1 MKVILLKD
9 IDDGTVDA
17 VIVTNVTSAKEIEE
31 RIQRVKEEKEGDY
44 QWEDI
49 VSCLPSDCVMYDR
62 WSSLEVAYY

>member
-9 IDDGTVDA
+9 ISEGTVDA

-31 RIQRVKEEKEGDY
+31 RIQRVKEEKEGDW

-49 VSCLPSDCVMYDR
+49 VGCLPLDCVVYDR
-62 WSSLEVAYY
+62 WNNQEVAYY